1 MSPNE
6 AAGRRRAEEF
16 RKEHDLGLA
25 AVKDVFE
32 LVHSTTGIDVLSMDA
47 GDEEHGL
54 SMRDPATGRTVIAVA
69 TTGNPLRQRTSI
81 AHELGHVLA
90 GDLDRPAGGAPG
102 ERTPAEKQADTFA
115 RHLLI
120 PLDAVGARVAPGQA
134 TVAALSALVQEFEVS
149 PHVAAIQLKETGLI
163 DPDTCQEWSRLT
175 APMLAAEHGWLSQYR
190 SLVADSTQPR
200 APQQLMAR
208 AVAGYHRGVIG
219 LTELALWYR
228 QEPDELAPELGVP
241 AASEDDVDSDDV
253 WDIDAPLF
261 PPPAL

>member
-1 MSPNE
+1 MSTNE
-6 AAGRRRAEEF
+6 AAGRRRAEQF
-16 RKEHDLGLA
+16 REEHGLGLA

-32 LVHSTTGIDVLSMDA
+32 LVHTTTGIDVLSMEA

-54 SMRDPATGRTVIAVA
+54 SMRDPATGRTAIAVA
-69 TTGNPLRQRTSI
+69 TTENPLRQRTSI

-90 GDLDRPAGGAPG
+90 GDLDRPADGAPG

-115 RHLLI
+115 RHLLL
-120 PLDAVGARVAPGQA
+120 PLDAVRARVEPGQA

-149 PHVAAIQLKETGLI
+149 PHVAAIQLKEAGVI
-163 DPDTCQEWSRLT
+163 DPDTSQEWSRLT

-208 AVAGYHRGVIG
+208 AVVGYHRGVLG
-219 LTELALWYR
+219 LTEVALWYR
-228 QEPDELAPELGVP
+228 QEPDELAAELGPP
-241 AASEDDVDSDDV
+241 APVEGEADIADV
-253 WDIDAPLF
+253 WDLDTPLF
-261 PPPAL
+261 PPTAS